1 MTGDGDGPSDARRP
15 EREAEASRV
24 ARESMLARHKL
35 IEAMIDNNMRQLKFD
50 SARCGADIERAD
62 VAWCGEF
69 GTFVVVIALVV
80 PEPVLARFE
89 RSDDRVSSLLP
100 VLCCVPGQGIVAA
113 ADVAAGRTPPQVHPP
128 TTGGI
133 TLGTANTAGRH
144 RWVDGSS
151 HRYSHSMVP
160 GGLLVTSSTTRLTSA
175 TSLVIRVE
183 IRSSTS

>member
-1 MTGDGDGPSDARRP
+1 M
-15 EREAEASRV
+15 ASRRLSSPTPPTRSIRRGELSALLTEQVGPV
-24 ARESMLARHKL
+24 ARHSIARTGNRLVLRMAFRRGK
-35 IEAMIDNNMRQLKFD
+35 
-50 SARCGADIERAD
+50 
-62 VAWCGEF
+62 F

-89 RSDDRVSSLLP
+89 RSDDRVSSLSP
-100 VLCCVPGQGIVAA
+100 VQCCVPGQGIVAA
-113 ADVAAGRTPPQVHPP
+113 TDVAARRTPPQVHPP

-133 TLGTANTAGRH
+133 TLDTADTAGRH
-144 RWVDGSS
+144 RWVDSS

>member
-1 MTGDGDGPSDARRP
+1 MLTEQVGP
-15 EREAEASRV
+15 V
-24 ARESMLARHKL
+24 ARHSIARTRNRL
-35 IEAMIDNNMRQLKFD
+35 ILRMALR
-50 SARCGADIERAD
+50 
-62 VAWCGEF
+62 CGEF

-89 RSDDRVSSLLP
+89 RSDDRVSSLSP
-100 VLCCVPGQGIVAA
+100 MPCCVPGQGIVAA
-113 ADVAAGRTPPQVHPP
+113 TDVAAGRTPPQVHPP
-128 TTGGI
+128 TAGGI

-144 RWVDGSS
+144 RWVDSS
-151 HRYSHSMVP
+151 SDQNSSFLADGVRDNSKSAGHPSAVSARSGYSHSMVA